1 MSISIL
7 KLTPVGSDQ
16 GEHSVNTKVKE
27 IETHKSEINKHCPAA
42 MSVFRTAIAMC
53 IWLSS
58 STT

>member
-1 MSISIL
+1 M